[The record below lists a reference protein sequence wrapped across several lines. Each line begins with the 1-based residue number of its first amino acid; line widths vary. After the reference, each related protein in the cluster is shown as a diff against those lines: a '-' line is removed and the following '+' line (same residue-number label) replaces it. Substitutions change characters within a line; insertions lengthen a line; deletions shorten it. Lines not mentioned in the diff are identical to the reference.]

1 MATVTEAVKE
11 SLVGATIEPELS
23 LEIRATFNRNARH
36 DEATGEDYMAENE
49 FINAVAP
56 ANEDYV
62 SSVLKLGLKVAMLSS
77 PGVFSIKSVEN
88 NTGSFSKLQTDEK
101 RGE

>member
-11 SLVGATIEPELS
+11 SLVGTVVEPELS
-23 LEIRATFNRNARH
+23 SEIRATFNRNARR

-49 FINAVAP
+49 FIDAVAP
-56 ANEDYV
+56 ANENYV
-62 SSVLKLGLKVAMLSS
+62 SSVLMLDLKVETLSG

-88 NTGSFSKLQTDEK
+88 NMESFSKLQTDEK
-101 RGE
+101 LGE